1 MMRMAHLKYSLKVS
15 WLVCGC
21 ARVISSD
28 TGLGD
33 RLPGLVQ
40 VSRWKGSIWGLGSVG
55 VVRYQGGRIPGMV

>member
-1 MMRMAHLKYSLKVS
+1 MSLVNMKYSVEVS
-15 WLVCGC
+15 WLVRGC

>member
-1 MMRMAHLKYSLKVS
+1 MGFDGFMMSMVNLKYSVEVS
-15 WLVCGC
+15 WLVRGC

-33 RLPGLVQ
+33 RLPGLV
-40 VSRWKGSIWGLGSVG
+40 G